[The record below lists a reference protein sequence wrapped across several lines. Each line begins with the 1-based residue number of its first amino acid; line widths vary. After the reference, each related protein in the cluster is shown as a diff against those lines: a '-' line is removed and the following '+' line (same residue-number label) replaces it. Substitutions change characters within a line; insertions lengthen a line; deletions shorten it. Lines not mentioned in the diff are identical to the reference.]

1 MASFNDAFRSAR
13 AGGKKSFSWQG
24 KTYSTELAKSPG
36 KVPVPT
42 RSPVKTAA
50 PAAKSVS
57 DVAKKSSPGMK
68 SYMADKGYKAG
79 TGSGPTSRSAKNS
92 TKTGKM
98 SDKATIVT
106 LGPSAK
112 KLPEPTRPA
121 RTKGGYS
128 DTRPMPTR
136 KG

>member
-24 KTYSTELAKSPG
+24 KTYSTELAKTG
-36 KVPVPT
+36 KAPSSVPVPT
-42 RSPVKTAA
+42 RSPAKTSA

-68 SYMADKGYKAG
+68 SYMADKGYK
-79 TGSGPTSRSAKNS
+79 TGAPSGPTSRSAGNKP
-92 TKTGKM
+92 KGYM
-98 SDKATIVT
+98 ADA
-106 LGPSAK
+106 G
-112 KLPEPTRPA
+112 PA
-121 RTKGGYS
+121 RTKGGQS
-128 DTRPMPTR
+128 DARKMPTR